1 MCPAPPTPRRRLSKL
16 ARHARNPWSLA
27 FAAFAACIAITAS
40 ASAQPAGGGSPTRRE
55 LELTVGEQ
63 TSIPAQG
70 VARYSEGTPGI
81 VQVRLPNDNS
91 QFIIVA
97 MRPGNTSLL
106 LIMDDGSQIQ
116 YRITVVREG
125 DRQAPV
131 QSNEN
136 IRLDLYFIQI
146 SDTYQHRIGLNW
158 FPAAITVN
166 PGVTVT
172 LPTQPGVDAIAA
184 NSTVAASPLP
194 RLDMLQATGWARVL
208 RQAALIT
215 ANGNEATFES
225 GGEVNFQIAGALS
238 TAIHRIPF
246 GTNLTVMPR
255 YDHDTGRVEL
265 HVTTEITDLT
275 NDSSGSGLPGRTIS
289 HLETAVNLELGQSL
303 VLAGLTSDSEGSSR
317 SGLPGFS
324 QIPILGALFGTHA
337 ARHERIRNVLFLVP
351 TVVDTVSAQ
360 ARSHIGDALR
370 IYEDFSG
377 DTDES
382 YLIDPI
388 SPDSRGTRGS
398 QRNDQ
403 PSEDAP

>member
-1 MCPAPPTPRRRLSKL
+1 M
-16 ARHARNPWSLA
+16 ARHVLNLWSFVTLTL
-27 FAAFAACIAITAS
+27 AAFSLSSTAL
-40 ASAQPAGGGSPTRRE
+40 AQTGTPTRRE
-55 LELTVGEQ
+55 LEMTVGEQ
-63 TSIPAQG
+63 QSIPAQG

-106 LIMDDGSQIQ
+106 LIMEDGSQIQ

-131 QSNEN
+131 VSNEN

-158 FPAAITVN
+158 FPAAITIN
-166 PGVTVT
+166 PNLTVT
-172 LPTQPGVDAIAA
+172 LPTPAGQNAIASTA
-184 NSTVAASPLP
+184 TVAASPLP
-194 RLDMLQATGWARVL
+194 RIDMLQATGWARIL

-238 TAIHRIPF
+238 TAIHRIPY

-275 NDSSGSGLPGRTIS
+275 NDSTGSGLPGRTIS

-303 VLAGLTSDSEGSSR
+303 VLAGLTSDSEGNTR

-324 QIPILGALFGTHA
+324 QIPILGALFGTHSQ
-337 ARHERIRNVLFLVP
+337 RQERIRNVLFLVP

-370 IYEDFSG
+370 TFEEFSG

-382 YLIDPI
+382 FLIDPI
-388 SPDSRGTRGS
+388 SPDQGANRGAR
-398 QRNDQ
+398 RNDQ